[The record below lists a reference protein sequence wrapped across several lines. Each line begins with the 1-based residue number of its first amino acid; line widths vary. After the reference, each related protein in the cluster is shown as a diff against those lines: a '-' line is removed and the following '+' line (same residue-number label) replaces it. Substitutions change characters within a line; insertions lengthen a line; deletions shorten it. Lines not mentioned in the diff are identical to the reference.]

1 MPTPTRHRRTKQ
13 NQSIIRQNHLTTHT
27 PIIITNMKHFSIPH
41 LLILTS
47 ITAQAYIQS
56 SNELTERDIKFGLEG
71 LTTWRSEYMYRGF
84 KLADKSMEFQLAGQ
98 VALSNSETIDLG
110 LYFDTATGDGNFTET
125 GAFIDFSKNIG
136 DLTYTAKFT
145 LRDYANS
152 TFKSGADIGGSIS
165 LKHNKNIDFTALL
178 TYDTGASGAY
188 SELKT
193 SYYKELSIDSFILFN
208 AGISAT
214 ADYYDRSGIHH
225 LFAKLEYTYNIS
237 DNVSF
242 TPFIGTS
249 IGIHSK
255 APHSIYSGIN
265 FAVSF

>member
-1 MPTPTRHRRTKQ
+1 MK
-13 NQSIIRQNHLTTHT
+13 SI
-27 PIIITNMKHFSIPH
+27 SIAS

-47 ITAQAYIQS
+47 ITTQAATPSI
-56 SNELTERDIKFGLEG
+56 NELMDRDVKFGLEG
-71 LTTWRSEYMYRGF
+71 LTTWRSEYIYRGF

-110 LYFDTATGDGNFTET
+110 LYFDTATGDGDFTET

-136 DLTYTAKFT
+136 DLTYSAKFT

-165 LKHNKNIDFTALL
+165 LKYNKNIDFTALL
-178 TYDTGASGAY
+178 AYDTGASGAY
-188 SELKT
+188 AEIKASA
-193 SYYKELSIDSFILFN
+193 YKELSIDSFLIFN
-208 AGISAT
+208 AGFSAT

-249 IGIHSK
+249 LGIHSD